1 MFGFLPA
8 FEFFVGNALDV
19 VELPE
24 LDLAEDHLYSV
35 VYLNSVVVVCEI
47 FVYFYLYLS
56 ESCPLVNLAES

>member
-1 MFGFLPA
+1 MFGFLPT

-47 FVYFYLYLS
+47 FVYFYF
-56 ESCPLVNLAES
+56 